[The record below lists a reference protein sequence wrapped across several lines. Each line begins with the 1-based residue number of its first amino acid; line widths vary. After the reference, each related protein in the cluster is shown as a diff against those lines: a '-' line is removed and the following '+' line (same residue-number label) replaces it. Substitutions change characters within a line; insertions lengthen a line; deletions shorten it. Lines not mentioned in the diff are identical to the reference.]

1 MTYKDIVNRIQ
12 DIVNDHYMLAAFGY
26 GDLSDLKSRFEN
38 VSTDEQVQADYPY
51 LFLNPATHTRSQA
64 AVTYNFNMIVM
75 DMARGEVSDDPYDNM
90 LTIQS
95 QCQQYIDD
103 VIAQLYLGYT
113 DAPQVLFDG
122 LSYNT
127 FNERFQD
134 DVAGMT
140 VNLQI
145 VVPQPINNCVTPF
158 DKRELLVQRRTTTT
172 HTLDFDGLP
181 DGQDNFYN
189 FKEYSYDG
197 ITWID
202 TNSFDP
208 QYGLGYRSFMPVTTQ
223 LYKLEFNIDTKWN
236 EPEDGSDQLKYG
248 IRIARVVSGVVIV
261 EAEWF
266 INEPWTSDT
275 TVVNLSH
282 EFNLNLTAGQE
293 YYFYVTQNYATTP
306 TANIVGYQLVPST
319 VKIYGI

>member
-158 DKRELLVQRRTTTT
+158 DKSILMVDVTNNIEYTLGPDPGEDAAFTYATIIYDPNNDWTSTNSYRTDEPGQYKFVMTQQISLNQPAVGEALPSQPTILQIIDGPVFTYLPATVASGWPTTFVDTTTVY
-172 HTLDFDGLP
+172 DFEATWYVTVP
-181 DGQDNFYN
+181 DRRPGGFVWEFVYLQDNQ
-189 FKEYSYDG
+189 
-197 ITWID
+197 
-202 TNSFDP
+202 P
-208 QYGLGYRSFMPVTTQ
+208 Q
-223 LYKLEFNIDTKWN
+223 
-236 EPEDGSDQLKYG
+236 PESTLQ
-248 IRIARVVSGVVIV
+248 
-261 EAEWF
+261 
-266 INEPWTSDT
+266 
-275 TVVNLSH
+275 
-282 EFNLNLTAGQE
+282 
-293 YYFYVTQNYATTP
+293 
-306 TANIVGYQLVPST
+306 QLVGGN
-319 VKIYGI
+319 VKIYKMQ